1 MDRHPRYRAL
11 GRRLWEMTDL
21 FEARLIYLRDWWAKH
36 GNTVD
41 FDTADD
47 WINSMTNVEL
57 LCTLSW
63 AKHEKPPADRKL
75 ICAREANIQWLNN
88 GYEAEEW
95 IGVRTIELWE
105 EGFGK

>member
-1 MDRHPRYRAL
+1 
-11 GRRLWEMTDL
+11 MTDL
-21 FEARLIYLRDWWAKH
+21 FEARLTYLRDWWAKH

-57 LCTLSW
+57 IEALSW
-63 AKHEKPPADRKL
+63 AKDKKQPVDRKL
-75 ICAREANIQWLNN
+75 LCAREAIKSWV
-88 GYEAEEW
+88 GG
-95 IGVRTIELWE
+95 GVGPETICVRAIELWE

>member
-1 MDRHPRYRAL
+1 
-11 GRRLWEMTDL
+11 MTDL
-21 FEARLIYLRDWWAKH
+21 FEARLTYLRDWWAKH

-63 AKHEKPPADRKL
+63 AKHEKPPVDRKVL
-75 ICAREANIQWLNN
+75 CAREAIR
-88 GYEAEEW
+88 ETPFDTKIKTEVVA
-95 IGVRTIELWE
+95 IRAIELWE

>member
-1 MDRHPRYRAL
+1 
-11 GRRLWEMTDL
+11 MTDL

-63 AKHEKPPADRKL
+63 AKYEKPPADRKVL
-75 ICAREANIQWLNN
+75 CAREAMDGAVLFDPDIII
-88 GYEAEEW
+88 ET
-95 IGVRTIELWE
+95 IGVRAIELWE

>member
-1 MDRHPRYRAL
+1 
-11 GRRLWEMTDL
+11 MTDL

-57 LCTLSW
+57 IEALS
-63 AKHEKPPADRKL
+63 
-75 ICAREANIQWLNN
+75 
-88 GYEAEEW
+88 
-95 IGVRTIELWE
+95 WE
-105 EGFGK
+105 EGFRK